1 MAVKE
6 YMTYEMTLLRR
17 EQRGIEIGE
26 QRGIKIGEQRGIKVG
41 EQRGINNEKE
51 NVAKKMLESGTPL
64 DFIHDMTELSVERI
78 RELAAQVK
86 TSGIN

>member
-17 EQRGIEIGE
+17 EQRGIQIGE

-51 NVAKKMLESGTPL
+51 KFALKMINRGHSL
-64 DFIHDMTELSVERI
+64 DEIQDMKNKFE
-78 RELAAQVK
+78 
-86 TSGIN
+86 